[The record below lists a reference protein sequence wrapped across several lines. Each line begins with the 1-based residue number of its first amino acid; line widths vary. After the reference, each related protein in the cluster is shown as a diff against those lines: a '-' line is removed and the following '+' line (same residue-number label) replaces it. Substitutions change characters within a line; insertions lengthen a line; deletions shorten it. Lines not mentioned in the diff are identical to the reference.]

1 MKNRPPT
8 RRNYPRMARVNE
20 LLREILGDAL
30 ERLDDDRL
38 ELVTVTGVVCES
50 DLKRAQVFYD
60 SIEGEEGDEL
70 ILEAFGE
77 VRYRLQSAIGA
88 QTRLKRT
95 PELLF
100 HPDLVLRSAAHIED
114 VLRSI
119 PPPVASLLID
129 DEEDAEADDETVEA
143 TGAPAEDDDA
153 AARPEADG

>member
-60 SIEGEEGDEL
+60 SIEGPEGDEV
-70 ILEAFGE
+70 ILEALGE
-77 VRYRLQSAIGA
+77 VRHRLQSAINA

-95 PELLF
+95 PELVF
-100 HPDLVLRSAAHIED
+100 QPDPVLRSAAHIED

-119 PPPVASLLID
+119 PPPVLTD
-129 DEEDAEADDETVEA
+129 DDDDAEADDLGVD
-143 TGAPAEDDDA
+143 GDDD
-153 AARPEADG
+153 D